1 MRTAGVA
8 EDVQW
13 LLTAGDG
20 DTHLVTASLA
30 KEKKNA
36 DRGAFQVLS
45 HMAVPSE
52 LKPSMARLMTGT
64 LASNPAALIAHAA
77 DATPIKRLRDITS
90 SDSSG
95 EAPAEMALATRRRL
109 E

>member
-1 MRTAGVA
+1 M
-8 EDVQW
+8 QW
-13 LLTAGDG
+13 LLAAGDG
-20 DTHLVTASLA
+20 DAHLVAATLG

-36 DRGAFQVLS
+36 DRVGFQVLS
-45 HMAVPSE
+45 HMAVTSE
-52 LKPSMARLMTGT
+52 LKRSMTKLMTDT

-77 DATPIKRLRDITS
+77 DTAPIKRLRDITS